1 MDKKYP
7 ILFFSTADWDSIYKT
22 NKHYVAEEL
31 SKIGYK
37 VFFFESFGIRKP
49 NIFDNKDKSRLYKKL
64 TNFGHHDEFDAS
76 MLTVKDLK
84 EKIDKGIVFYDHFAD
99 KASKNKWKNDYRL
112 KVIENKLLPKYL
124 IDNANKYKEWF
135 K

>member
-64 TNFGHHDEFDAS
+64 TKSFSKRKINKNLTILSILTIPLSVKFDE
-76 MLTVKDLK
+76 
-84 EKIDKGIVFYDHFAD
+84 
-99 KASKNKWKNDYRL
+99 
-112 KVIENKLLPKYL
+112 L
-124 IDNANKYKEWF
+124 I
-135 K
+135 